1 MNDDANSVPE
11 DAPFEYEAMDVEESN
26 SPRRAASARFE
37 VESDVGSEA
46 ALRGAM
52 DPANQSL
59 AEALRLSFRVLQLV
73 IVVLLLLFLVS
84 SFQTVREDQGG
95 VFTQFGRI
103 KPLDGSDDLTP
114 GLKWGRLPYPITEFV
129 LFNLTNRSVDVGNT
143 FAPFNRGESKEKMLE
158 GASVT
163 TPLQPARDGSLV
175 TRDGDLVHM
184 RISARYSIDSARV
197 FVESVDDSDPSR
209 DAQSLVRLALESAAV
224 LVVAEKT
231 AQDVTERTEEVKA
244 SIRDQAQANLD
255 RLRCGLVLGQVD
267 INEAA
272 VPLAIEKANE
282 DLQSARV
289 EAEEA
294 VLNARRQAEEQLIR
308 AAGSKYRQIADLITQ
323 YEEALDSGQET
334 DSVRLLAAINTQLD
348 ALDVAGDVAR
358 VIGSARTYQ
367 SQIEASLGSAVQ
379 RFNALLGPFR
389 ENPQL
394 VIRKH
399 WLETFA
405 AVLNKPDVEIVYVP
419 NTLGMAQLLLNGSDL
434 VQQRRRE
441 ARLQQKERRSV
452 EQFVDPAAPFIR
464 SGSDMVIGQPGRQLK
479 LDASGK
485 PIAPGSSQ

>member
-1 MNDDANSVPE
+1 
-11 DAPFEYEAMDVEESN
+11 
-26 SPRRAASARFE
+26 
-37 VESDVGSEA
+37 
-46 ALRGAM
+46 
-52 DPANQSL
+52 
-59 AEALRLSFRVLQLV
+59 
-73 IVVLLLLFLVS
+73 
-84 SFQTVREDQGG
+84 
-95 VFTQFGRI
+95 
-103 KPLDGSDDLTP
+103 
-114 GLKWGRLPYPITEFV
+114 
-129 LFNLTNRSVDVGNT
+129 
-143 FAPFNRGESKEKMLE
+143 
-158 GASVT
+158 
-163 TPLQPARDGSLV
+163 
-175 TRDGDLVHM
+175 
-184 RISARYSIDSARV
+184 
-197 FVESVDDSDPSR
+197 
-209 DAQSLVRLALESAAV
+209 V

-441 ARLQQKERRSV
+441 ARLYQKERKSV

-464 SGSDMVIGQPGRQLK
+464 SGSDMVIGQPGRQLQ

-485 PIAPGSSQ
+485 PIAPGSSR